1 MSSLHKGSSAICS
14 IPFFLGCSNHE
25 TPREALAE
33 SGMIQEFEVA
43 FLQTAMQK
51 AEEIA
56 NGSVRGIP
64 LIKRSERYANKM
76 KEILNLEDEQ
86 IKKLVALRLSFLTQ
100 AKAAKEKFID
110 NEAGIQEGMQTITA
124 EAQKTFEYLLTEEQL
139 AVWKTQPSKKLP

>member
-1 MSSLHKGSSAICS
+1 
-14 IPFFLGCSNHE
+14 
-25 TPREALAE
+25 
-33 SGMIQEFEVA
+33 MIQEFEVT

-124 EAQKTFEYLLTEEQL
+124 EAQKTFEYLLREEQL